1 MAQAPGSSAVYLKS
15 KAFPPEYED
24 VYRPRSQS
32 SRQNVPAE
40 KVLAGGADRRQRML
54 TSLQDELNSYSAI
67 GLLRVEFNGSCCMGT
82 ATISRG
88 NCLLTCAHNVVE
100 YDGITKTFVY
110 PTSAWFELRNNQIPS
125 GSTLTKR
132 YQVTKIAVYPPYF
145 GDPTSTSGFD
155 LALCWI
161 DVPKGDY
168 TYFHSLSDSIPVAG
182 SYGVHSLQVYG
193 FFRILTEIEYNLRTK
208 YREIRKKSALIR
220 AWQVWRRIAG
230 VSEVRKN
237 LRRIRKFCCLSTDKA
252 SADLEAMGVGNI
264 SLVGF
269 PGEYKGEK
277 WGMRVTVPRDKREE
291 WSCKMDW
298 DESKMKEILV
308 YDFLDSS
315 PGQSGSPIIAEES
328 QILGVHT
335 GGSASLKKNWGTYI
349 TPTKLRWI
357 ADTLGS
363 SWDIGNDHNT
373 LYLTAK

>member
-1 MAQAPGSSAVYLKS
+1 MARAPGSSAVYLTS

-132 YQVTKIAVYPPYF
+132 YQVTKISVYPPYF

-161 DVPKGDY
+161 DVPEGDY
-168 TYFHSLSDSIPVAG
+168 TYFHSFSYSIPVVG
-182 SYGVHSLQVYG
+182 SYS
-193 FFRILTEIEYNLRTK
+193 
-208 YREIRKKSALIR
+208 
-220 AWQVWRRIAG
+220 
-230 VSEVRKN
+230 
-237 LRRIRKFCCLSTDKA
+237 
-252 SADLEAMGVGNI
+252 VGDI

-277 WGMRVTVPRDKREE
+277 WGMRATVPYDKREE

-298 DESKMKEILV
+298 DESKMKETLV

-315 PGQSGSPIIAEES
+315 PGQSGSPIIAEDG
-328 QILGVHT
+328 ITLGVHT

-363 SWDIGNDHNT
+363 PWDIGNDHNT
-373 LYLTAK
+373 LYLT

>member
-1 MAQAPGSSAVYLKS
+1 MAQAPGSSAVYLTS

-32 SRQNVPAE
+32 SKQNFPAE
-40 KVLAGGADRRQRML
+40 KVLSGGADRRERMPRRIPISFDDQFD
-54 TSLQDELNSYSAI
+54 TYSAI
-67 GLLRVEFNGSCCMGT
+67 GLLRVEYNGSCCMGT
-82 ATISRG
+82 ATIISRG

-125 GSTLTKR
+125 GSTMTKR
-132 YQVTKIAVYPPYF
+132 YQVTRVEVYPPYF
-145 GDPTSTSGFD
+145 GDPTPTSGFD

-161 DVPKGDY
+161 DVPESDHTNFG
-168 TYFHSLSDSIPVAG
+168 SLSGSIPVAG
-182 SYGVHSLQVYG
+182 QYQVG
-193 FFRILTEIEYNLRTK
+193 
-208 YREIRKKSALIR
+208 
-220 AWQVWRRIAG
+220 
-230 VSEVRKN
+230 
-237 LRRIRKFCCLSTDKA
+237 D
-252 SADLEAMGVGNI
+252 I

-277 WGMRVTVPRDKREE
+277 WGMRSTVPYDKREE
-291 WSCKMDW
+291 WSCKSDW

-315 PGQSGSPIIAEES
+315 PGQSGSPIIAQES

-349 TPTKLRWI
+349 TPTKLRWM

-363 SWDIGNDHNT
+363 PWHIINSYNS
-373 LYLTAK
+373 LYLIK